1 MGIVQDRQILVCN
14 VIQTFDLIFFFQ
26 SQLQRGTMNPELAIV
41 IWILRYLNSP
51 CLHRMSFIENEI
63 SDDY

>member
-1 MGIVQDRQILVCN
+1 
-14 VIQTFDLIFFFQ
+14 
-26 SQLQRGTMNPELAIV
+26 MNPELAIV
-41 IWILRYLNSP
+41 IWMIGDLNSL